1 MNSSFFNLIISFL
14 TSSQFFLF
22 RLILSFQSDRFQAD
36 EDRKNHERMQ
46 DLVDKLQQKI
56 KTYKRQI
63 EEAEEIAALNL
74 AKFRKAQQELEEAEE
89 RADMAEQA
97 ITKFRTKGR
106 GGSTA
111 RGLSPAVGLN

>member
-1 MNSSFFNLIISFL
+1 VRKSERRVKEL
-14 TSSQFFLF
+14 Q
-22 RLILSFQSDRFQAD
+22 FQAD

-74 AKFRKAQQELEEAEE
+74 AKFRKVQQELEDAEE
-89 RADMAEQA
+89 RADMAENVVA
-97 ITKFRTKGR
+97 KLRAKNRSSASAGRAVSPVPMMKGR
-106 GGSTA
+106 PQSKM
-111 RGLSPAVGLN
+111 AVDE